1 MFDWFRSLIFGCLL
15 FGFAVG
21 PAFAQDSLTLEHCI
35 DLALEHN
42 LNVKRSQLRTAHE
55 AVNYRQTKQNLLP
68 SLGAGVSHSYSAG
81 RPLNPVT
88 NEYETR
94 SFMSGSPNLSSQLL
108 LFDGLAMFRN
118 ITQQA
123 FAYRATQLDEQLL
136 REQTALDVTSAYI
149 QALTARDV
157 AIQIDSQLA
166 VTRQHLERS
175 TLLHAEGAISPGSYY
190 DIKGEYADNL
200 NSLNNARN
208 AFNDNLIN
216 LFKLLNLPFDPDV
229 KLTSLQGLPLSAD
242 VNTDDALYQAAA
254 ERLSFIR
261 AADHWTKSAE
271 FGVKASRSG
280 FFPRLSMGAGLSSNY
295 AKGGE
300 GTYYDQIQN
309 NLIRSLGFSLEI
321 PLFSRFTVRN
331 NVSRA
336 KLNLLDAE
344 YTADARRNELQQAT
358 SQALF
363 NLEAAKERYHNL
375 VDQVAHYTE
384 SFRVAEVR
392 FNTGAINSVEFLI
405 VKNKVDNANASLVI
419 ARYQWHLRQR
429 IVDYFNGELHVPQA
443 DQ

>member
-1 MFDWFRSLIFGCLL
+1 
-15 FGFAVG
+15 
-21 PAFAQDSLTLEHCI
+21 
-35 DLALEHN
+35 
-42 LNVKRSQLRTAHE
+42 
-55 AVNYRQTKQNLLP
+55 
-68 SLGAGVSHSYSAG
+68 
-81 RPLNPVT
+81 
-88 NEYETR
+88 
-94 SFMSGSPNLSSQLL
+94 
-108 LFDGLAMFRN
+108 
-118 ITQQA
+118 
-123 FAYRATQLDEQLL
+123 
-136 REQTALDVTSAYI
+136 
-149 QALTARDV
+149 
-157 AIQIDSQLA
+157 
-166 VTRQHLERS
+166 
-175 TLLHAEGAISPGSYY
+175 
-190 DIKGEYADNL
+190 
-200 NSLNNARN
+200 
-208 AFNDNLIN
+208 
-216 LFKLLNLPFDPDV
+216 
-229 KLTSLQGLPLSAD
+229 
-242 VNTDDALYQAAA
+242 
-254 ERLSFIR
+254 
-261 AADHWTKSAE
+261 
-271 FGVKASRSG
+271 
-280 FFPRLSMGAGLSSNY
+280 MGAGLSSNY